1 LERLIVDL
9 RDEAFMRSVKA
20 AAAITAL
27 LAASSMAFAQSS
39 SEAQYPNQTVR
50 IVVPV
55 SPGSIADGFARMI
68 AEKLGEFWKQP
79 VVVENRPGLPGITSV
94 AKSAPD
100 GYTLLL
106 NSNGHTI
113 AGALNKNIQFDP
125 VRDFAGVTQI
135 ASVPLVMIVPPDLP
149 AKTVKSFIDLAKRKP
164 GQLNFASAG
173 VSTTSYLSAEIFKQ
187 NANINIVHVPYR
199 GAPEAV
205 TTIARGDAQMYFA
218 PIPSA
223 QELGAAGKVAVIAI
237 NSPARAP
244 QLPDVPTIAESG
256 LPNYK
261 YESWFGILAPA
272 GIPRAILTK
281 TSQDIAKAI
290 NIADVRERMEKQGAL
305 VVTNTP
311 EQFDAIIS
319 NDTKRNTRIL
329 REAGIAGY

>member
-1 LERLIVDL
+1 MIS
-9 RDEAFMRSVKA
+9 AIKA
-20 AAAITAL
+20 ALGITAVV
-27 LAASSMAFAQSS
+27 AASSAASAQSNS
-39 SEAQYPNQTVR
+39 AQYPNQTVR

-68 AEKLGEFWKQP
+68 AEKLGELWKQP

-94 AKSAPD
+94 AKSPAD

-149 AKTVKSFIDLAKRKP
+149 AKTVKGFIDLVKQKP
-164 GQLNFASAG
+164 SQLNFATAG

-205 TTIARGDAQMYFA
+205 TAIARGDAHMYFA

-223 QELGAAGKVAVIAI
+223 QELGAAGKVAVVAV
-237 NSPARAP
+237 NSSARAP
-244 QLPDVPTIAESG
+244 QLPNVPTIAESG
-256 LPNYK
+256 LLNYK
-261 YESWFGILAPA
+261 YESWFGMLAPA
-272 GIPRAILTK
+272 GTPRPILDKISRDVTM
-281 TSQDIAKAI
+281 AI
-290 NIADVRERMEKQGAL
+290 NIADVRARMEQQGAL
-305 VVTNTP
+305 PVTNTP
-311 EQFDAIIS
+311 EQFAVIIR
-319 NDTKRNTRIL
+319 NDTERNLRIL
-329 REAGIAGY
+329 RNAGVAAD

>member
-1 LERLIVDL
+1 MI
-9 RDEAFMRSVKA
+9 SPIKA
-20 AAAITAL
+20 ALSITAW
-27 LAASSMAFAQSS
+27 AASSVASAQSDP
-39 SEAQYPNQTVR
+39 AQYPNQTVR

-68 AEKLGEFWKQP
+68 AEKLGDFWKQP

-94 AKSAPD
+94 AKSPAD

-125 VRDFAGVTQI
+125 VRDFAGVTRI

-149 AKTVKSFIDLAKRKP
+149 AKTVRDFIDLAKQKS
-164 GQLNFASAG
+164 GQLNFATAG

-205 TTIARGDAQMYFA
+205 TAIARGDAQMYFA

-223 QELGAAGKVAVIAI
+223 QELGAAGKVAVVAI
-237 NSPARAP
+237 NSAARAP
-244 QLPDVPTIAESG
+244 QLPNVPTIAESG

-261 YESWFGILAPA
+261 YESWFGMLAPA
-272 GIPRAILTK
+272 GTPRPILDK
-281 TSQDIAKAI
+281 ISQDIAKAI
-290 NIADVRERMEKQGAL
+290 GIPDVRERMEKQGA
-305 VVTNTP
+305 VPVTNTP
-311 EQFDAIIS
+311 EQFDVIIR
-319 NDTKRNTRIL
+319 NDTERNTKIL
-329 REAGIAGY
+329 KEAGVAAD

>member
-1 LERLIVDL
+1 MTSI
-9 RDEAFMRSVKA
+9 KA
-20 AAAITAL
+20 AAAVTAL
-27 LAASSMAFAQSS
+27 LAASSIASAQSDP
-39 SEAQYPNQTVR
+39 AQYPNQTVR

-94 AKSAPD
+94 AKSAAD

-135 ASVPLVMIVPPDLP
+135 ASVPLVMIVPLDLP
-149 AKTVKSFIDLAKRKP
+149 AKTVKDFIDLAKRKS
-164 GQLNFASAG
+164 GHLNFASAG
-173 VSTTSYLSAEIFKQ
+173 VSTTSYLSAEVFKQ

-205 TTIARGDAQMYFA
+205 TAIARGDAQMYFA

-223 QELGAAGKVAVIAI
+223 QELGAAGKVAVVAI
-237 NSPARAP
+237 NSLARAP
-244 QLPDVPTIAESG
+244 QLPDVPTVAESG

-261 YESWFGILAPA
+261 YESWFGMLAPA
-272 GIPRAILTK
+272 GTPPPILAK
-281 TSQDIAKAI
+281 ISQDIAKAV
-290 NIADVRERMEKQGAL
+290 NIADVRERMERQGAL

-311 EQFDAIIS
+311 AQFDAIIGS
-319 NDTKRNTRIL
+319 DTERNTKIL
-329 REAGIAGY
+329 KDAGVAGD